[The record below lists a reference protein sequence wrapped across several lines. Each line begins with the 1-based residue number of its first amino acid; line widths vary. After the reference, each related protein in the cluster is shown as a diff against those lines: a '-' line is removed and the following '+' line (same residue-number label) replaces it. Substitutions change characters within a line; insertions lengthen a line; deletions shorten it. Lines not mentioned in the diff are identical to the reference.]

1 MSVVG
6 QRATAFEAFYDANY
20 ASICRGLTL
29 ALRDPQLAEEATQE
43 AFIRAYVYWRR
54 VARMD
59 RPAGWVY
66 VVATRVAFRR
76 RGRPSFGEITEVP
89 DGNLADTVVAKEVLR
104 VAIEGLPERQRAAIV
119 LRYFADLPLAD
130 VAAAMDCALG
140 TVKSTLH
147 AALARLHVE
156 LDDLEEVQPDAHR

>member
-1 MSVVG
+1 MG
-6 QRATAFEAFYDANY
+6 RRATTFEAFYDANY
-20 ASICRGLTL
+20 ASVCRGLTL
-29 ALRDPQLAEEATQE
+29 ALQDPQLAEEATQE

-66 VVATRVAFRR
+66 VVATRVALRR
-76 RGRPSFGEITEVP
+76 RGRSAVEETVAAPGE
-89 DGNLADTVVAKEVLR
+89 NFADAVVAREVLR
-104 VAIEGLPERQRAAIV
+104 AAIEGLPDRQRTAIV

-130 VAAAMDCALG
+130 VAAAMGCALG

-147 AALARLHVE
+147 TALARRPVE
-156 LDDLEEVQPDAHR
+156 LDELEEVQPDAHR